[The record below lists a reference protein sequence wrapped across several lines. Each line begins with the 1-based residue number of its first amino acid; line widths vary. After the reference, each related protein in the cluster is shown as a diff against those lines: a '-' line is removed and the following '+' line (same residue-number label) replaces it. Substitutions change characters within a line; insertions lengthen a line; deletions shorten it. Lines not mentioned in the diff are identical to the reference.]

1 MKQRRL
7 KKSVIPFVYVS
18 TIVLVL
24 GCAYMIESLVNQ
36 EGFKDEDKYGY
47 VSETIF
53 DNAEP
58 VVNDD
63 VVITRPYTDPDIT
76 VVKDYYDYKADS
88 TKQENSLILY
98 ESTYLQNS
106 GISFGGKENFDV
118 TAILDGTVSSV
129 EDDEL
134 LGKIIEVK
142 HENNLIS
149 VYQSLSSV
157 NVKQGD
163 TVKQGQV
170 LGKSGTSNV
179 EKDLGNHLHFELI
192 DNGQTVNPNDYFD
205 KKVEEK

>member
-18 TIVLVL
+18 AIVLVL

-170 LGKSGTSNV
+170 LGKSGTWNV

>member
-18 TIVLVL
+18 AIVLVL

-170 LGKSGTSNV
+170 LVKSGTSNG
-179 EKDLGNHLHFELI
+179 EKELGNHLHFELI

>member
-7 KKSVIPFVYVS
+7 KKSVIPFVYVGA
-18 TIVLVL
+18 IVLVL
-24 GCAYMIESLVNQ
+24 GCAYMIESLVHQ

-58 VVNDD
+58 VVNED
-63 VVITRPYTDPDIT
+63 VIITRPYTDPDIT

-88 TKQENSLILY
+88 AKQENSLILY

-106 GISFGGKENFDV
+106 GISYGGKDNFDV

-129 EDDEL
+129 KEDDL

-149 VYQSLSSV
+149 VYQSLSST